1 MDKLEQALQLLS
13 MLKGKEITIKE
24 AVAIVELV
32 TNVPELVKET
42 LRKAE
47 ERGLIKREK
56 RKLILKFS
64 EAGFK
69 FGSKIKKVKCESSCR
84 RCGRK
89 ITSCYFIVLQDSELG
104 PFGSECVRKLK
115 LI

>member
-1 MDKLEQALQLLS
+1 MDKVEQALQLLG
-13 MLKGKEITIKE
+13 MLKDREVSVKE
-24 AVAIVELV
+24 AVAVIELV

-42 LRKAE
+42 LRTAE
-47 ERGLIKREK
+47 ERGLIKRERK
-56 RKLILKFS
+56 KLILDFS
-64 EAGFK
+64 AANFEFE
-69 FGSKIKKVKCESSCR
+69 SKVKKVKCDSSCR

-89 ITSCYFIVLQDSELG
+89 ITYCYFIVLRDSELG